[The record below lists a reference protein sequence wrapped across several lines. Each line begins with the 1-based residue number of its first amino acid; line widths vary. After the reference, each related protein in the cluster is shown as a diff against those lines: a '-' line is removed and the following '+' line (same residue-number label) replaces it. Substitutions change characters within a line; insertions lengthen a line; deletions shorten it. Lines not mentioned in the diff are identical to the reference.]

1 MMIDEMIQE
10 SEMNTLIEMGNY
22 IEKEFYMEAVQGLER
37 INIPDA
43 TSKWTQFKNW
53 ITRAINKILAM
64 IHSVR
69 FKNALKKCE
78 NLNTSGE
85 KHSISKYHKYMFQRL
100 MSIRKVDSYKES
112 IQSYAKD
119 HMKEYK
125 INSINYQKQLNAFK
139 NKQVEG
145 TIDIS
150 GEQLTK
156 ILEWIKNDGK
166 DMATELPNVNK
177 YLREIGKNLE
187 KEDRESKEFK
197 QYIQMITIKI
207 QVDLNLVKEM
217 VKFLGDLAKNAPKG
231 SSTKSTSTNQT
242 SGTDEKS
249 STAET
254 SGTTETSKKSSSE
267 SSDDGW
273 TVVTIPNDAMDLCNQ
288 YVFDKYPGC
297 KEIRIKGS
305 SKKGKFN
312 IDYHDG
318 TRNHH
323 HPDIAL
329 KSFMHVPIIGGI
341 LKRAI
346 TPDKLSKAE
355 NGGII
360 IKR

>member
-10 SEMNTLIEMGNY
+10 SEINNLIEIGNY

-37 INIPDA
+37 INVPDA

-100 MSIRKVDSYKES
+100 MNIRKIGSYKES
-112 IQSYAKD
+112 IQSYVKD
-119 HMKEYK
+119 HMKEYRLTT
-125 INSINYQKQLNAFK
+125 INYQKQLNAFK

-166 DMATELPNVNK
+166 DMATDLPNVNK
-177 YLREIGKNLE
+177 YLKEIGKNLK

-217 VKFLGDLAKNAPKG
+217 VKFLGDLVKNTPKG
-231 SSTKSTSTNQT
+231 SSNDSKSTNQT
-242 SGTDEKS
+242 SGT
-249 STAET
+249 
-254 SGTTETSKKSSSE
+254 TETSEKSDE
-267 SSDDGW
+267 NSDDDKW
-273 TVVTIPNDAMDLCNQ
+273 SVVTIPGAAKKLCDTF
-288 YVFDKYPGC
+288 VFKKHPEC
-297 KEIRIKGS
+297 KEIRIKQMS
-305 SKKGKFN
+305 NGKFG
-312 IDYHDG
+312 IDYTG
-318 TRNHH
+318 HH
-323 HPDIAL
+323 YEFDLEAEQKKIPHG
-329 KSFMHVPIIGGI
+329 PII
-341 LKRAI
+341 KAAI
-346 TPDKLSKAE
+346 KAMPDAVTKAK